1 MIAKWYRKNIQE
13 DEDVGDNIFRLI
25 SKKISKKR
33 DSECNFL
40 TQLNFQNCY
49 YEKCDKKNIIKRC
62 SNFAVLEWESVVYL
76 YLVDKRIAPL
86 MNFKENNLYYE
97 TSDKISLYEYIRGK
111 NPHIKFLLNELFGFV
126 SKFRDYNFLHGNL
139 HVHNVFINPN
149 LFIRKG
155 HFYVIDYSNSFLLDK
170 SSNSPKYQRSSFI
183 GEMDKKITSIF
194 FEYWDFFTLYTS
206 LKLLLE
212 RNLTDIAYLDDLIK
226 NYVNKDILTRFIQE
240 YKSYNNSNIVSY
252 HLNNNPSFVD
262 T

>member
-1 MIAKWYRKNIQE
+1 MIVKWPRKKKEE
-13 DEDVGDNIFRLI
+13 DDNIFRLI

-126 SKFRDYNFLHGNL
+126 SKFRNYNFLHGNL
-139 HVHNVFINPN
+139 HVHNIFINPDS
-149 LFIRKG
+149 FIRKG

-170 SSNSPKYQRSSFI
+170 SSNCNSPKYQRSSFI

-194 FEYWDFFTLYTS
+194 FQYWDFFTLYTS
-206 LKLLLE
+206 LKLLLKS
-212 RNLTDIAYLDDLIK
+212 NLAETSYLDDLIK

-262 T
+262 TN

>member
-1 MIAKWYRKNIQE
+1 MIFKWPKKNIQE
-13 DEDVGDNIFRLI
+13 YDDNIFRLL
-25 SKKISKKR
+25 SKKT
-33 DSECNFL
+33 DSECKFL

-49 YEKCDKKNIIKRC
+49 YEKCDDKKNIIKRC
-62 SNFAVLEWESVVYL
+62 FDFAVLEWESIVYL

-86 MNFKENNLYYE
+86 MTFKENNLYYE
-97 TSDKISLYEYIRGK
+97 TSDKISLYEYIRGN

-126 SKFRDYNFLHGNL
+126 SKFRNYNFLHGNL
-139 HVHNVFINPN
+139 HVHNVFINPD

-170 SSNSPKYQRSSFI
+170 SSKLPKYQRSSFI

-206 LKLLLE
+206 LKLLLKS
-212 RNLTDIAYLDDLIK
+212 NLDNISYLDGLIE
-226 NYVNKDILTRFIQE
+226 NYVNKEVLARFIEE
-240 YKSYNNSNIVSY
+240 YNSYNDSNIVLY